1 MALTLP
7 VYKRHN
13 TFVLHLRVAGRQIKR
28 SLGTLDPSLAKLRA
42 MQLLGQMAFDA
53 ALVPYTG
60 WGRGLHQGAAHA
72 AFVGSERRT
81 QFVASAHPAIQEL
94 NSQSSWPARDEWT
107 DEGECLPVQVLEPL
121 QGQTLARQ
129 SHVMPTLF
137 APKKALADADKF
149 KLARV
154 FGEYISVRRI
164 GEVTKLDYRTYAKEI
179 TPFFKNKDIRRL
191 SEADV
196 SALIVHLRT
205 TMGNDA
211 RTVDNKIG
219 FLRAVINHLKKL
231 GQFSGTNPASAKNLV
246 SKRERR
252 QSGTKPIGYNDLK
265 SIFGDSRFAKLREEK
280 PCIYLIVMT
289 GLVTGMRVSSLGR
302 LGPDELKVS
311 MKGTPYIDISA
322 DKTVAGNRDIPVP
335 QKLFDAL
342 KSHLLK
348 HGGFGLTKRE
358 GGKGYSDAVNKPIRA
373 FLKEHRLEDA
383 VSKLSFHAFRKS
395 FNNHLLSEGVE
406 QYICGAVLGHVDETM
421 TTGVYAR
428 TPSVEVL
435 ASRIGNHQQAIL
447 DYMGFDWP

>member
-7 VYKRHN
+7 IYKRHN

-28 SLGTLDPSLAKLRA
+28 SLGTLDPNLAKLRA
-42 MQLLGQMAFDA
+42 MQLMGQMAYNA
-53 ALVPYTG
+53 ALVPSTG
-60 WGRGLHQGAAHA
+60 WGRGMAVSPPEQWARLHQTQSFDPHA
-72 AFVGSERRT
+72 LHMPMADIANFSRQDPATVPALRVGET
-81 QFVASAHPAIQEL
+81 VELVAPI
-94 NSQSSWPARDEWT
+94 
-107 DEGECLPVQVLEPL
+107 EP
-121 QGQTLARQ
+121 QTVARQ
-129 SHVMPTLF
+129 AHTLPSLF
-137 APKKALADADKF
+137 APKKALEDAEKF
-149 KLARV
+149 KMARI

-164 GEVTKLDYRTYAKEI
+164 GEVTKVDYTTYAKEI
-179 TPFFKNKDIRRL
+179 TPFFKNRDIRRL
-191 SEADV
+191 TEADV
-196 SALIVHLRT
+196 SDLIVHLRT

-219 FLRAVINHLKKL
+219 FLRAVINHLKKQ
-231 GQFSGTNPASAKNLV
+231 GQFSGANPASGKNLV

-252 QSGTKPIGYNDLK
+252 QSGTKPIAYNDLK
-265 SIFGDSRFAKLREEK
+265 SIFGDSRFAKLREQK
-280 PCIYLIVMT
+280 PSIYLIVMT
-289 GLVTGMRVSSLGR
+289 GLVTGMRVSSLAR

-342 KSHLLK
+342 KSHLHK
-348 HGGFGLTKRE
+348 HGSFGLTKRE

-383 VSKLSFHAFRKS
+383 VPKLSFHAFRKS

-435 ASRIGNHQQAIL
+435 ASRIGEHQQAIL
-447 DYMGFDWP
+447 AYMGFDWP